1 MMPTDR
7 DLERLVRAACSPV
20 PPSPRLRA
28 QVLARAARPRKAGRV
43 LRLVLPYAAGIV
55 TAIAAQRVV
64 AGTGVAGG
72 GDVPAYAQ
80 PAAAGS
86 GIGFESIADRP
97 PLAPPPAPETSA
109 PEREESPIVVAYA
122 PVPRIS

>member
-7 DLERLVRAACSPV
+7 DLERLVRAACAPV
-20 PPSPRLRA
+20 PPSARLRA
-28 QVLARAARPRKAGRV
+28 QVLSRAARPRQAGRV
-43 LRLVLPYAAGIV
+43 LRLVLPYAAGIL

-64 AGTGVAGG
+64 AGTSVAGG

-80 PAAAGS
+80 PAAAAER
-86 GIGFESIADRP
+86 IFEQIADRP
-97 PLAPPPAPETSA
+97 PLAPPPAPQTSA
-109 PEREESPIVVAYA
+109 PEREESPIVLAYA